1 MSSNRSVANQILHL
15 SELVNSCYLIENE
28 LSEYLYLAIEE
39 LICNDQNK
47 PCSEVSWQTVRWDVC
62 ANFEYKEIWFAPISW
77 SRIQIKHKHLN
88 IEECYAFFKLTIQSH
103 DQKEIYL
110 DEYFANNGNRLPTVN
125 FFNHTNGFVSIQFH
139 LNKNMIYKN
148 NQTTDISKTRNWS
161 KKRNQLIQQYVELT
175 NFGFKLNES
184 KGYWYLTIQTLDPVQ
199 VAKDFENEEIVSS
212 LDPVKNALKIIY
224 QALDIFDVIE
234 KKAKFLI

>member
-1 MSSNRSVANQILHL
+1 M
-15 SELVNSCYLIENE
+15 
-28 LSEYLYLAIEE
+28 
-39 LICNDQNK
+39 
-47 PCSEVSWQTVRWDVC
+47 
-62 ANFEYKEIWFAPISW
+62 
-77 SRIQIKHKHLN
+77 
-88 IEECYAFFKLTIQSH
+88 
-103 DQKEIYL
+103 KEIY
-110 DEYFANNGNRLPTVN
+110 
-125 FFNHTNGFVSIQFH
+125 

-148 NQTTDISKTRNWS
+148 NQTTDISKTRSWS

-184 KGYWYLTIQTLDPVQ
+184 KGYWYLAIETLDPVQ